1 MRKWIMG
8 IALAASMTGVAW
20 AQGTEIEGV
29 ISDQLEAFKAD
40 NFARAFEFASPNIRG
55 IFRTPENFG
64 RMVTQGYPMVWRPG
78 EVTYLELREDN
89 GSYWQKVQIV
99 DAKGRIHVL
108 DYRMLKTPNGWKIN
122 GVQLLESVGVSA

>member
-40 NFARAFEFASPNIRG
+40 NFAQAFEFASPNIRG

-78 EVTYLELREDN
+78 EVTYLELRKEN
-89 GSYWQKVQIV
+89 GSFWQKVQIV